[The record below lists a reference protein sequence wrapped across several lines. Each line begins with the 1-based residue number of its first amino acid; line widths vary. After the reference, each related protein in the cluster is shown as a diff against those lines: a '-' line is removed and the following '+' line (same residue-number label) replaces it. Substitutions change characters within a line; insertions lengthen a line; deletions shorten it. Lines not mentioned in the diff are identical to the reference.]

1 MVCTFLWHTGVPGIV
16 PLLRCFIADRG
27 ATLGPPQHAEG
38 SVQPL
43 EGAAPHRRTVKV
55 SDCGAD
61 RKEKR
66 HFIDYLM
73 LNMPGLASVCLPK
86 PNQMSH

>member
-1 MVCTFLWHTGVPGIV
+1 MAKKEQSRLCFCTFPLRHAGVPGIV
-16 PLLRCFIADRG
+16 PLLGRLVADRG
-27 ATLGPPQHAEG
+27 AALGPPQHAEG

-43 EGAAPHRRTVKV
+43 EGAAPHGGTVKV

-66 HFIDYLM
+66 DFID
-73 LNMPGLASVCLPK
+73 
-86 PNQMSH
+86 